1 MLSLVVVLLSSLEA
15 IIVTVFLIKRR
26 GIMTIIA
33 LIIILIF
40 LKSIHFILFEQ
51 NDYQVFEKIGY
62 LFLLTLAPIA
72 AIKLVDINVEKLFLI
87 IVHIGIYIASVAITF
102 FYVFTKKAQRFDALK
117 KREIYKSLIITLIG
131 LLIMYFTRG

>member
-40 LKSIHFILFEQ
+40 LKIIHFILFEQ

-72 AIKLVDINVEKLFLI
+72 AIKLVDINVEKI
-87 IVHIGIYIASVAITF
+87 ISNHSTYWNIYIASVAITF

-117 KREIYKSLIITLIG
+117 NEKYINL
-131 LLIMYFTRG
+131 